1 MENGPS
7 TKNLVTN
14 KMEEEI
20 NLTYSISSDEYQENG
35 IIFELTVLV
44 QGESDGS
51 LFATLIAM
59 TRDGAIIPKQDFR
72 NPHKHP
78 LWQLGEDIVARWA
91 DAGTLEAIA
100 WESPAFAEYR
110 AACHDEMRLE
120 REWYRSR
127 VI

>member
-1 MENGPS
+1 
-7 TKNLVTN
+7 
-14 KMEEEI
+14 MEEEI
-20 NLTYSISSDEYQENG
+20 TLTYPICSDEYQENG
-35 IIFELTVLV
+35 IIFEMTVLV

-51 LFATLIAM
+51 LFATLISM
-59 TRDGAIIPKQDFR
+59 TRDGALIPKQDFR